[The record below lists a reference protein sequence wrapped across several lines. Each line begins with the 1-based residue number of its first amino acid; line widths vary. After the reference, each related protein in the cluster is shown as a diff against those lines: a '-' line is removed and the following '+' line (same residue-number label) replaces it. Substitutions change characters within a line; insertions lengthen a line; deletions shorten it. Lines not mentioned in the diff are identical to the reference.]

1 MLTRSRDAQSSGGT
15 LRRRF
20 ATAKTAKTAATAR
33 AVMAATAATAAT
45 AALLAIAAPGAQ
57 AAYSPYPVTFSV
69 PAAVL
74 AAAASS
80 TTPPPGANDWSCKP
94 SAAHPE
100 PVVLVHGLAANMVDN
115 WDTMAP
121 LLADNGFC
129 VYAFTYGN
137 DPGEP
142 YIGGLQA
149 MENSAP
155 QLAAFVNEVLAAT
168 GASKVDLVGHS
179 EGTVMPRYYMEFLGG
194 AAKVDRYVMLTPIW
208 HGTDVL
214 GLSTLEQLGD
224 ELDPSAIA
232 LVDGLFGTA
241 TTCGSC
247 AEFLTGSPFL
257 QNLDAHGMAL
267 PHVTYTDIVT
277 KYDELVVPYTNGILN
292 SPGVTNITLQDQCP
306 TDFSDHLAV
315 AFDPT
320 AAQDILNA
328 LDPAHARAVPC
339 TLVLPGVGAPLAPAT
354 VGLG

>member
-1 MLTRSRDAQSSGGT
+1 MLTRSRDAPSPGGT
-15 LRRRF
+15 LGGRF
-20 ATAKTAKTAATAR
+20 AAARTAATAR
-33 AVMAATAATAAT
+33 TARTVMAAAAT

-74 AAAASS
+74 AAAVSS

-142 YIGGLQA
+142 YIGGLEA
-149 MENSAP
+149 MEQSAP
-155 QLAAFVNEVLAAT
+155 QLAAFVNKVLVAT
-168 GASKVDLVGHS
+168 GARKVDLVGHS

-208 HGTDVL
+208 HGTDL
-214 GLSTLEQLGD
+214 LALSTLEQLGR
-224 ELDPSAIA
+224 ELDPGAIA
-232 LVDGLFGTA
+232 LVNSLFGSA

-247 AEFLTGSPFL
+247 TEFLTGSPFL

-267 PHVTYTDIVT
+267 PGVTYTDIVT
-277 KYDELVVPYTNGILN
+277 KYDELVEPYTSGILLA
-292 SPGVTNITLQDQCP
+292 PGVTNITLQDQCP
-306 TDFSDHLAV
+306 TDFSDHLTV

-339 TLVLPGVGAPLAPAT
+339 TQVLPGIGAPLAPST